1 MTTVR
6 QGQAITRTL
15 SSYEYSGGPPAD
27 VTGLTITITPTTGP
41 PAAIGPTSTG
51 VVHLTTGL
59 DAYTWTTDSDQAVG
73 DYAWVWNA
81 DGGLQSDAEI
91 VTVIDG
97 SAGAPLATVADLE
110 ARLGRDVTAT
120 EAAKADAALADAS
133 AALRTYCRRHFTEV
147 EGGELILRPIGS
159 SLRLPNRPVTAIAQ
173 LEQIGT
179 AGTADRVMAASE
191 WAFDGIDLIELWST
205 PYALSGIAP
214 TGSYANTYRVVYDHG
229 SAVVPAFIVGMTC
242 RLVFRS
248 LLAPSPT
255 EGLVSE
261 HIGQYSYQYGQSAGS
276 TSPGVAVRLTD
287 EDKRELVQGGYRR
300 AAGSIQLRAN

>member
-1 MTTVR
+1 MTEVR
-6 QGQAITRTL
+6 QGRAVTRTVQW
-15 SSYEYSGGPPAD
+15 YEYQGGPPDD

-41 PAAIGPTSTG
+41 PAVVGPTVTG
-51 VVHLTTGL
+51 IVHLTTGL
-59 DAYTWTTDSDQAVG
+59 YAYTWTTEANEALG
-73 DYAWVWNA
+73 DHAWVWNA

-97 SAGAPLATVADLE
+97 SAGAPLATVGDLE
-110 ARLGRDVTAT
+110 ARLGRDLTAT

-147 EGGELILRPIGS
+147 EDDEVILRPVGS
-159 SLRLPNRPVTAIAQ
+159 SIRLPRRPVTAIAQ

-179 AGTADRVMAASE
+179 AGTVDRVMAVGE
-191 WAFDGIDLIELWST
+191 WAFDGIDLIELWPS
-205 PYALSGIAP
+205 PYAYSGIAP
-214 TGSYANTYRVVYDHG
+214 TGQYANTYRVLYDHG
-229 SAVVPAFIVGMTC
+229 NDVVPAFIVGMTC

-276 TSPGVAVRLTD
+276 TSPGVAVRLTE

-300 AAGSIQLRAN
+300 AAGSIQLRAT